1 MTVPGVLPSLRSIV
15 NFELFHI
22 CAVAIAR
29 RHSFSDNYV
38 ATTLS
43 PTIIE
48 PERRLLYGPNVI
60 PLKGAP
66 SAMPTRA
73 LPCCHHTIVEGN
85 EQLVI
90 ETASGQRIT
99 LQQSSVSVLIED
111 GNGNTIRLEPSGIT
125 INSTANVVLYTS
137 HVEINASMVTVN
149 APMAKFSGVLQ
160 TDILIANSVV
170 ASSYT
175 PGAGNIW

>member
-1 MTVPGVLPSLRSIV
+1 
-15 NFELFHI
+15 
-22 CAVAIAR
+22 
-29 RHSFSDNYV
+29 
-38 ATTLS
+38 
-43 PTIIE
+43 
-48 PERRLLYGPNVI
+48 
-60 PLKGAP
+60 
-66 SAMPTRA
+66 MPTRA

-99 LQQSSVSVLIED
+99 LQQSSASILIED
-111 GNGNTIRLEPSGIT
+111 ANGNTIRLDPTGVT
-125 INSTANVVLYTS
+125 INSASNVVLSTS
-137 HVEINASMVTVN
+137 QVEINASMVTVN

-160 TDILIANSVV
+160 ADILIANSVV